1 MKHPLGK
8 CADAPLSE
16 AARKRRQKKKGSMA
30 VIGAF
35 RGEFPAGIAGKTIVV
50 VDVAHT
56 LILWWQKQ

>member
-16 AARKRRQKKKGSMA
+16 AAPQEKKKGSMA

-50 VDVAHT
+50 VDGANTV
-56 LILWWQKQ
+56 ILLLQIQ